1 MNYEL
6 LNKIVDYIES
16 NLTEKIDLKYLAKKL
31 GLNMFIMERVF
42 SIVTNTSIKEYIR
55 KRRLSLAYEEIKSTD
70 NKIID
75 VAVKY
80 GYESSV
86 SFARSFKR
94 EFNVAPSKVR
104 KDKSSVY
111 KMFPKID
118 FSYNFSYDNIVKF
131 SIKNI
136 KTFNVYGNT
145 VFAKNLEDFHYK
157 IRILYKELKE
167 NK

>member
-1 MNYEL
+1 MNYKL

-42 SIVTNTSIKEYIR
+42 SIITNTSIKEYIR
-55 KRRLSLAYEEIKSTD
+55 KRRLSLAYEEIKNTD

-94 EFNVAPSKVR
+94 EFNVAPSKIR
-104 KDKSSVY
+104 KDKSFY
-111 KMFPKID
+111 
-118 FSYNFSYDNIVKF
+118 
-131 SIKNI
+131 
-136 KTFNVYGNT
+136 
-145 VFAKNLEDFHYK
+145 
-157 IRILYKELKE
+157 
-167 NK
+167 